1 MTTDQVIQ
9 EITNDIIFIYRKFKE
24 LAPHNSKYISNHRG
38 KLVDYIFVNGKR
50 VRTNTNNLFNNVFLR
65 ESPLGDGNGLSYR
78 IFVNGG
84 NVPYYNNVVNR
95 PMIIYARHYGRSEY
109 GNVRYSNSKEIT
121 KNNRNYKYYKDGN
134 QYVMNLM
141 TKYNGKS
148 YKVTDSIGGY
158 KK

>member
-1 MTTDQVIQ
+1 MTTEQVIQ
-9 EITNDIIFIYRKFKE
+9 EITNDILFIYRKFKG
-24 LAPHNSKYISNHRG
+24 LAPQNSEYMSNHRG

-65 ESPLGDGNGLSYR
+65 ESPLGDGKGLRYSVV
-78 IFVNGG
+78 VNGG

-109 GNVRYSNSKEIT
+109 GDVRYTNISVEKT
-121 KNNRNYKYYKDGN
+121 KKNRNYKYYKDGN

-141 TKYNGKS
+141 TKYNGKT

-158 KK
+158 K